1 MAMGDVHYLTCPE
14 TAKLVR
20 TALRES
26 FPGVKFSVR
35 AKTYSGG
42 ASISVWWTE
51 GPMRADVE
59 AVARQF
65 EGADFD
71 GMIDLKSSRQHW
83 LTSDGRVRLAYR
95 EGTTGSR
102 GVIEPM
108 VDEPIPGAQR
118 VHFGADFIFCTR
130 ILSNELRQTIQDKI
144 AAATGKPYGDY
155 ERYGALIVDGR
166 HYPIDSPEC
175 GSTVVWPI
183 ANEAGTPVLS
193 AEEIAG

>member
-1 MAMGDVHYLTCPE
+1 MGDVHYLTCAD

-42 ASISVWWTE
+42 ASISVWWTD

-83 LTSDGRVRLAYR
+83 LTADGRVRLAYR

-102 GVIEPM
+102 GVIELHGRRA
-108 VDEPIPGAQR
+108 DSGGTAGAFWGR
-118 VHFGADFIFCTR
+118 FHLLHAH
-130 ILSNELRQTIQDKI
+130 SLR
-144 AAATGKPYGDY
+144 
-155 ERYGALIVDGR
+155 
-166 HYPIDSPEC
+166 
-175 GSTVVWPI
+175 
-183 ANEAGTPVLS
+183 
-193 AEEIAG
+193 